1 MSGEEEKRA
10 AAEAAVAAEVG
21 SGMVLGLGTGTTAS
35 HVVITL
41 GRLLRDGALHDI
53 VGVPTSE
60 ATALLAREHGVPL
73 ATLDEQPRLRVCL
86 DGADEIGPGLAL
98 VKGLGGALLREKI
111 VASAADR
118 FVVVADASKRVARL
132 GEHAPVPVEVI
143 PFGEAVCVRALRA
156 LGAEPVPREGFVTDE
171 GNRILDCAFGPLDD
185 PGRLAEAIRSIPGV
199 VEHGLFLGMA
209 EMAYVGG
216 PDGVEVLRT

>member
-1 MSGEEEKRA
+1 VRRARRGVVPRDRARPDPEAPRRGAAGRRRGGAPLLPDGRRRDAPHRPPVRGPVPAMSGEDEKRA

-53 VGVPTSE
+53 GGVPTSE
-60 ATALLAREHGVPL
+60 ATAELAREHGVPL

-132 GEHAPVPVEVI
+132 GEHAPVPVE
-143 PFGEAVCVRALRA
+143 
-156 LGAEPVPREGFVTDE
+156 
-171 GNRILDCAFGPLDD
+171 
-185 PGRLAEAIRSIPGV
+185 
-199 VEHGLFLGMA
+199 
-209 EMAYVGG
+209 
-216 PDGVEVLRT
+216 

>member
-1 MSGEEEKRA
+1 MSADEAKRA

-21 SGMVLGLGTGTTAS
+21 SGMMLGLGTGTTAS
-35 HVVITL
+35 HVVVTL

-60 ATALLAREHGVPL
+60 ATAQLAREQGIPL
-73 ATLDEQPRLRVCL
+73 TTLAEQPRLSVCL
-86 DGADEIGPGLAL
+86 DGADEIGPGLGL

-132 GEHAPVPVEVI
+132 GQHAPVPVEVI
-143 PFGEAVCVRALRA
+143 PFGEAVCARALRA
-156 LGAEPVPREGFVTDE
+156 LGADPVPREGFVTDE
-171 GNRILDCAFGPLDD
+171 GNRILDCGFGPLDD